1 MTEAKQLIER
11 AIHQILTE
19 KHGPGAV
26 TRRPL
31 SVRYP
36 VEVDAPSDLRAAISA
51 AKYAAHVAEGLMRE
65 YARQARG
72 HGLTWAEIAPS
83 VIDVEDVDYGAD
95 PAVEA
100 FRWVAPTPSMQFDT
114 IYTYWSCS
122 TCGEHITDNG
132 PYDGPAEDETGHAD
146 TCTRHMADVAA
157 ARARWGD

>member
-72 HGLTWAEIAPS
+72 HGLTWASTRNSESWSPVGCLRCPRS
-83 VIDVEDVDYGAD
+83 SRTRGAS
-95 PAVEA
+95 
-100 FRWVAPTPSMQFDT
+100 RWSARTSSTTSTPPW
-114 IYTYWSCS
+114 I
-122 TCGEHITDNG
+122 
-132 PYDGPAEDETGHAD
+132 P
-146 TCTRHMADVAA
+146 
-157 ARARWGD
+157 

>member
-11 AIHQILTE
+11 AIHRILTE

-36 VEVDAPSDLRAAISA
+36 VEVDAPTDYRDAIKAAR
-51 AKYAAHVAEGLMRE
+51 VASNVAQGLMRE

-83 VIDVEDVDYGAD
+83 LIEPDGDDYGDD
-95 PAVEA
+95 PALEA
-100 FRWVAPTPSMQFDT
+100 FRWVAPTPSQRFDP
-114 IYTYWSCS
+114 INCS
-122 TCGEHITDNG
+122 WTCQTCGEFVTDRG
-132 PYDGPAEDETGHAD
+132 PYEGPWEDETGHAE
-146 TCTRHMADVAA
+146 TCARHLADVAA
-157 ARARWGD
+157 ARASWGD

>member
-51 AKYAAHVAEGLMRE
+51 AKYAAHVAEGLMG
-65 YARQARG
+65 AR
-72 HGLTWAEIAPS
+72 
-83 VIDVEDVDYGAD
+83 
-95 PAVEA
+95 
-100 FRWVAPTPSMQFDT
+100 VATAQDRALSL
-114 IYTYWSCS
+114 
-122 TCGEHITDNG
+122 
-132 PYDGPAEDETGHAD
+132 
-146 TCTRHMADVAA
+146 A
-157 ARARWGD
+157 ARCGASAGSLELSAS